1 MKKESGFFSDFKTFI
16 ARGNVLEL
24 AVAVIMGGAFG
35 KIVSSLVSDI
45 VMPLIGIFIGDNFSS
60 LSTVIQG
67 STISYGLFLQNVVDF
82 LIIAFCI
89 FSVTRALNKVTA
101 KKEEEKKKED
111 KKEEKPSEEV
121 LLLREIRN
129 ELKKKK

>member
-1 MKKESGFFSDFKTFI
+1 MKKEKSFFSDFKDFI
-16 ARGNVLEL
+16 ARGNVIEL

-35 KIVSSLVSDI
+35 KIVSSLVGDI
-45 VMPLIGIFIGDNFSS
+45 VMPLIGIFIGDDFSS
-60 LSTVIQG
+60 LSTVIEG
-67 STISYGLFLQNVVDF
+67 STIHYGLFIQNVVDF
-82 LIIAFCI
+82 SIIAFLI
-89 FSVTRALNKVTA
+89 FTVTRALNKVTA
-101 KKEEEKKKED
+101 KKDKEKE